1 MIFLYRI
8 FSMPI
13 DPCVYYVEVHESQFE
28 GHFTNDERLC
38 ARSPSALLIIYLLG
52 IEACLLHNGLCS
64 ITKL

>member
-1 MIFLYRI
+1 MKAER
-8 FSMPI
+8 
-13 DPCVYYVEVHESQFE
+13 QFE
-28 GHFTNDERLC
+28 GRFTNDERLC